1 MGHPILEAEVL
12 YAARYEF
19 CCSAEDFLLRRSRL
33 AFLDVHTAGMVV
45 PKVVSLLSR
54 ELRWGYF
61 RAFSEGRRAM
71 RVLETFTPV

>member
-45 PKVVSLLSR
+45 PKVD
-54 ELRWGYF
+54 
-61 RAFSEGRRAM
+61 
-71 RVLETFTPV
+71 PVGCWEQHVCLGAI